1 MCGYTRRHITNKA
14 LNEFVRQL
22 DLFVNF
28 SNRPEPDEP
37 YLEHFRPAFG
47 GAAHNQIKGLIIQE
61 YGQVKAIDATW
72 WFDCEKANDGLKVNN
87 KLTTFNA
94 RNLASP
100 YWKRAISH
108 HRGIAIVTAI
118 GEGKEINGKNRHY
131 FVEGETPLLMGAVYR
146 PFPNDLYSTAIIT
159 RDAHPRFDA
168 YHDKAFPLFLP
179 PDPQFL
185 KLWLD
190 NDTPETDPA
199 IADLL
204 ANPKIFN
211 RLKITPVKTFKD
223 AVATGESAFL
233 EPDDIAA

>member
-1 MCGYTRRHITNKA
+1 MCGYTRRHISNKD
-14 LNEFVRQL
+14 LNEFVKTL
-22 DLFVNF
+22 DLMVTFQ
-28 SNRPEPDEP
+28 NRPEQDEP
-37 YLEHFRPAFG
+37 LLEHFRPAFG

-61 YGQVKAIDATW
+61 ESKLKTVDATW
-72 WFDCEKANDGLKVNN
+72 WFDCTESDGALVVNN
-87 KLTTFNA
+87 NRTTFNA

-100 YWKRAISH
+100 YWKGAIRH
-108 HRGIAIVTAI
+108 HRGIAVVTAI
-118 GEGKEINGKNRHY
+118 GEGKMIDSKNRHF

-146 PFPNDLYSTAIIT
+146 PYPKSLYSTAIIT
-159 RDAHPRFDA
+159 RDAHLRFDK

-185 KLWLD
+185 KLWLSD
-190 NDTPETDPA
+190 APETEPG

-223 AVATGESAFL
+223 AVATGETEFL